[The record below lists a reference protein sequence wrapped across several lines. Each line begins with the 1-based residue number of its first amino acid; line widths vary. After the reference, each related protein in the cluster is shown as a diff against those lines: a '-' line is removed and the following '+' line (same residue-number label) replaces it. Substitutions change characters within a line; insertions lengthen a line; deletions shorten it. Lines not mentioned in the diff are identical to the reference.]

1 MLLGKEHKNTKIL
14 EEIIDIN
21 SDLEKY
27 SIQQI
32 NLMSPKILYQVGPFK
47 LTVSLLLKF
56 SREKEVLVTIG
67 PCNIP
72 IVDQESIKQI

>member
-21 SDLEKY
+21 SDLGKY

-32 NLMSPKILYQVGPFK
+32 NLMSPKILYKVGPFK

>member
-1 MLLGKEHKNTKIL
+1 
-14 EEIIDIN
+14 
-21 SDLEKY
+21 
-27 SIQQI
+27 
-32 NLMSPKILYQVGPFK
+32 MSPKILYQVGPFK